1 MKPSARSVLLCAAI
15 TLLAI
20 ATAFIEALATG
31 FLITSGLLMAVW
43 LFDFIG
49 VWRLSD
55 FRVSRQV
62 NKNLPIYA
70 WTEITLR
77 LQHGHERKIPLLIH
91 DYHPSHFLVEGQPR
105 RLLLAPNTISEIKYR
120 IKPLQR
126 GDAEFAGLDLMLNSP
141 FGLWQRR
148 LHIDLPA
155 RVRVYP
161 NFAEIVQYALLAVD
175 NQLAQMGVRRRQR
188 RGEGQDFLQ
197 LREYRIGD
205 SIKQIDWKATARCRK
220 LISREYQDE
229 RDQQIIFLVDCG
241 RRMRHLENGRAHLD
255 QALNAMLLLSYVA
268 IRQGDAAGFLSFA
281 GQQRWAPP
289 KKGAQ
294 VVNDLLLRV
303 YDLPSTTETAD
314 YVGVAH
320 KLAGLQK
327 KRALVVILTNTR
339 DEDLSDLNRA
349 ARLLARRHLVVVAD
363 LREPG
368 LDKINRARIA
378 GLDAALLYHGV
389 QDYLYRRRRGHE
401 GLNHSGAICLDTR
414 AEELPIRLINQ
425 YLAIKRSGRL

>member
-1 MKPSARSVLLCAAI
+1 MKPSCPQRLLCAAI

-155 RVRVYP
+155 GSGSIRTLPRSFSTP
-161 NFAEIVQYALLAVD
+161 CWRWITS
-175 NQLAQMGVRRRQR
+175 
-188 RGEGQDFLQ
+188 
-197 LREYRIGD
+197 LR
-205 SIKQIDWKATARCRK
+205 
-220 LISREYQDE
+220 
-229 RDQQIIFLVDCG
+229 
-241 RRMRHLENGRAHLD
+241 
-255 QALNAMLLLSYVA
+255 
-268 IRQGDAAGFLSFA
+268 
-281 GQQRWAPP
+281 RWASAGVSA
-289 KKGAQ
+289 GAKDRIFC
-294 VVNDLLLRV
+294 NCANIA
-303 YDLPSTTETAD
+303 S
-314 YVGVAH
+314 
-320 KLAGLQK
+320 
-327 KRALVVILTNTR
+327 VI
-339 DEDLSDLNRA
+339 
-349 ARLLARRHLVVVAD
+349 
-363 LREPG
+363 P
-368 LDKINRARIA
+368 
-378 GLDAALLYHGV
+378 
-389 QDYLYRRRRGHE
+389 
-401 GLNHSGAICLDTR
+401 
-414 AEELPIRLINQ
+414 
-425 YLAIKRSGRL
+425 